1 MAQGNTALTKM
12 VAFLLWLSWDF
23 NSHQDIGEY
32 RIIRDHKWWQA
43 AIYMLILIC
52 YPGTQAT
59 LAFTVEINYFSG
71 HNIYGK

>member
-32 RIIRDHKWWQA
+32 RVIRDHKWWQA

-52 YPGTQAT
+52 
-59 LAFTVEINYFSG
+59 
-71 HNIYGK
+71 